1 MFCFVYLESCFPI
14 HPETSKVQLF
24 PGSSALSASICEPS
38 TVMEMNGF
46 WGASLSCCPE
56 SGFCP
61 LFESSLEFNSWDC
74 TLHAWSS
81 PSLVP
86 TRGPRW
92 CRCRPC
98 WLWRTPHCSSSPG
111 CRTRRTCAPS
121 VPPLASGSGG
131 LCATPSPGS
140 HKAQALSSNLGLSDE
155 ERIPRVFSPPG
166 PDLFF

>member
-1 MFCFVYLESCFPI
+1 MSCFVYLESYFPN

-24 PGSSALSASICEPS
+24 LEALPFPPVPVNPQQSWWWMASETHPFLLPR
-38 TVMEMNGF
+38 VMF
-46 WGASLSCCPE
+46 LP
-56 SGFCP
+56 
-61 LFESSLEFNSWDC
+61 FEFSLEFNSWDC
-74 TLHAWSS
+74 ILHQWSS

-121 VPPLASGSGG
+121 VPPPASGSGD

-155 ERIPRVFSPPG
+155 KQIPRVFSPPG